1 MGDSCGVHLSGAVAT
16 VVAQSKAPFFG
27 EILSVVEGCG
37 FLLKLSCTYF
47 SCLEFKTRDGNF
59 KVVWIV
65 HPDFLGM
72 MIQFDYRT

>member
-1 MGDSCGVHLSGAVAT
+1 MWGSPFRCCGNGRRPEQGAL
-16 VVAQSKAPFFG
+16 FG

-37 FLLKLSCTYF
+37 FLLKLSCKYF

-65 HPDFLGM
+65 HPDFFGHDDP
-72 MIQFDYRT
+72 I